1 MMALFL
7 VVLLGIT
14 GFSVD
19 MGHVMW
25 VQRQL
30 QSAADAAALAGAED
44 VVSAPG
50 NAVTLANTYSASRG
64 QKNAFLASNVSTTAT
79 LKCLTVSVTFPTCS
93 GGTYNAILV
102 TEQTEVQMWFTQIL
116 GIKTATVVAQSMASA
131 KGGQSQSLDI
141 MVVLDT
147 TASMNTADSNCSG
160 GSTRIACAKYGVIQ
174 LLTGLNPQLDWLG
187 VMVFP
192 GYNTTGQANSQST
205 CSPTRSGIAKYAPYN
220 SLSPPYYTVAAPD
233 NTFKSGPSAKT
244 LATSS
249 SVVIAAGGGT
259 CGTSGG
265 IQAVGGVG
273 TDYGQAI
280 LGAEKVLAN
289 DGHTK
294 AQKVIVFLSDGDANA
309 SSSNITGGLSAVNQ
323 CQQAVAAAKAAA
335 LQGMWVYS
343 VAYGSSTAGNG
354 GSCSTDKNSNLGTT
368 TVAGYST
375 TVNGKGQ
382 SACWTMGQIAS
393 DPSKFYSDNAAG
405 CVGTGGNDKDLTN
418 LFKSISASLTMP
430 RLIPTNST

>member
-7 VVLLGIT
+7 VVLLGVT
-14 GFSVD
+14 GFSID

-30 QSAADAAALAGAED
+30 QSAADAAALAGAEN
-44 VVSAPG
+44 VVTAPG
-50 NAVTLANTYSASRG
+50 SAVTLAQSYSASSG
-64 QKNAFLASNVSTTAT
+64 QKNAFLGATNVSTSAT
-79 LKCLTVSVTFPTCS
+79 LKCLTSVSFPTCS
-93 GGTYNAILV
+93 AGTYNAIFV
-102 TEQTEVQMWFTQIL
+102 SEQTEVQMWFTQIL

-147 TASMNTADSNCSG
+147 TASMNTADSNCTG

-192 GYNTTGQANSQST
+192 GYSTTGQASSQAT
-205 CSPTRSGIAKYAPYN
+205 CTPTRSGISKYAPY
-220 SLSPPYYTVAAPD
+220 SSIAPPYYTVSAPD
-233 NTFKSGPSAKT
+233 NTFKSGPGAKT
-244 LATSS
+244 LSTSS
-249 SVVIAAGGGT
+249 SVVIAAGGGS

-273 TDYGQAI
+273 TDYSQAI
-280 LGAEKVLAN
+280 LGAEKVLAA

-309 SSSNITGGLSAVNQ
+309 SSSNIQGGLSAVNQ
-323 CQQAVAAAKAAA
+323 CQQAAAAAKAAA

-343 VAYGSSTAGNG
+343 VAYGSSTAGG
-354 GSCSTDKNSNLGTT
+354 SSCSTDTSNYGTK
-368 TVAGYST
+368 TVAGYSV